1 MKAYHIHDKE
11 NSGEEAFHEI
21 VFAETASKAKYASEA
36 YSNGVPWTE
45 ISVTRKPEFDQ
56 YANIGRIPRS
66 AYIGMGLVLEKV
78 KTLQED
84 VFIEID
90 YEKGRWACYIW
101 FGVIKKAEA
110 FASEAPYAV
119 AMAALLAL
127 RGGASG

>member
-66 AYIGMGLVLEKV
+66 AYIADGWIFECDRCSSFSATKEVGTEVVCEFCLEES
-78 KTLQED
+78 T
-84 VFIEID
+84 
-90 YEKGRWACYIW
+90 
-101 FGVIKKAEA
+101 
-110 FASEAPYAV
+110 SP
-119 AMAALLAL
+119 
-127 RGGASG
+127 

>member
-56 YANIGRIPRS
+56 CDRNTQRKRRPNKKKRS
-66 AYIGMGLVLEKV
+66 K
-78 KTLQED
+78 
-84 VFIEID
+84 
-90 YEKGRWACYIW
+90 
-101 FGVIKKAEA
+101 
-110 FASEAPYAV
+110 
-119 AMAALLAL
+119 
-127 RGGASG
+127 